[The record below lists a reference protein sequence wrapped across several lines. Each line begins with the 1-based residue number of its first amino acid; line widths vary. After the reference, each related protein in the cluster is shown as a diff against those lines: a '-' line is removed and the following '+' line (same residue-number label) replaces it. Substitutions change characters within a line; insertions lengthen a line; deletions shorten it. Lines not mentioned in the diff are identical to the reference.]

1 MNINNNNFKKFAVE
15 GVTERNQISDLF
27 LSQKNIDF
35 IQKKIIKTLK
45 IKHNYSIS
53 NQSNSEL
60 LIIMRSIYLNNCTN
74 NYKNMNDVK
83 KEIIKLNDLVVNYS
97 VDNIFKNI
105 KSQELYLKKIN
116 NDLEPIN
123 HPSNTNSKGDKQ
135 LEFKSFF

>member
-1 MNINNNNFKKFAVE
+1 MNINNNFKKFAVE

-35 IQKKIIKTLK
+35 IQNKIIKTFK
-45 IKHNYSIS
+45 IKHNYNIS

-123 HPSNTNSKGDKQ
+123 LPSNTNSKGDKQ

>member
-35 IQKKIIKTLK
+35 IQNKIIKTFK
-45 IKHNYSIS
+45 IKHNYNIS

-123 HPSNTNSKGDKQ
+123 LPSNTNSKGDKQ

>member
-35 IQKKIIKTLK
+35 IQNKIIKKLK
-45 IKHNYSIS
+45 IKHNYNIS

-105 KSQELYLKKIN
+105 RSQELYLKKIN

-123 HPSNTNSKGDKQ
+123 LPSNTNSKGDKQ

>member
-45 IKHNYSIS
+45 IKHNYNIS

-105 KSQELYLKKIN
+105 RSQELYLKKIN

-123 HPSNTNSKGDKQ
+123 LPSNTNSKGDKQ

>member
-45 IKHNYSIS
+45 IKHNYNIS

-83 KEIIKLNDLVVNYS
+83 KEIIKLNDLVINYS

-105 KSQELYLKKIN
+105 RSQELYLKKIN

-123 HPSNTNSKGDKQ
+123 LPSNTNSKGDKQ

>member
-35 IQKKIIKTLK
+35 IQNKIIKTLK
-45 IKHNYSIS
+45 IKHNYNIS
-53 NQSNSEL
+53 NQSNFEL

-74 NYKNMNDVK
+74 NYKNMNDIK

-123 HPSNTNSKGDKQ
+123 LPSNTNSKGDKQ